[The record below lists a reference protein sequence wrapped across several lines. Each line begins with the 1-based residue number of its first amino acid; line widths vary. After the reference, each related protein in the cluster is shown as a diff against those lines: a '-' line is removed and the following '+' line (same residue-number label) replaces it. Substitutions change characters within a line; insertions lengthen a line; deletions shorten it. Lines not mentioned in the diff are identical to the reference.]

1 MGSESS
7 FKPANISHPVK
18 SARRVAVISKRD
30 INFFI
35 RLLLSDFL
43 LLPIKTAFFENGYT
57 LKKIFLIL
65 YLGKYF
71 RGVCIGLDLWHHS
84 FDLALLVDHKGS
96 ADNAHTDL
104 AVKLFLLPHAVS
116 LNGFKLRI

>member
-18 SARRVAVISKRD
+18 SARRVAVISKMD
-30 INFFI
+30 IIFFI
-35 RLLLSDFL
+35 RFLLSVFLLLSK
-43 LLPIKTAFFENGYT
+43 KTDFFEKGYT
-57 LKKIFLIL
+57 TKKNFSLL

-84 FDLALLVDHKGS
+84 FDIALLVDHKGS